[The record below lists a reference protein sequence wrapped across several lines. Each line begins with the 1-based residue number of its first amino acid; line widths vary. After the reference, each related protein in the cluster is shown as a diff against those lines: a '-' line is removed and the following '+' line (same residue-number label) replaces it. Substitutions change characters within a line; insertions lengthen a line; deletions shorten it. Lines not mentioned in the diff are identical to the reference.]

1 MSTSELLD
9 RQAVSGAHVNKC
21 SRRKQTAKDGVRAW
35 HADLRWHATPV
46 AGPRIGGPVRAHVN
60 AGPCADRPKCLD
72 RAGPRVKRPRVRA
85 CVLRERETPHTP
97 LSHTSVSAYTT
108 RAAYQNSAD
117 EVDLGDPLFPPRTP
131 RVEVSRP
138 RSSARGSTVARPPAR
153 VTAQGVNA

>member
-46 AGPRIGGPVRAHVN
+46 AGPRIGGPARAHVN

-117 EVDLGDPLFPPRTP
+117 EALVIRCFPLGLHG
-131 RVEVSRP
+131 SRC
-138 RSSARGSTVARPPAR
+138 RGLGLAHAGAPSPDRQPA
-153 VTAQGVNA
+153 